1 MCAVGLL
8 CAAEAQGQA
17 AANGVHDTQG
27 LGLSAEL
34 RVITAELDGK
44 CKGGIRAASG
54 AVDAVDA
61 EEKTLAELLA
71 KSASAGGAAAGLVLV
86 AELPSETDDDL
97 ERVSVAA
104 MLLDRGCAVLTAEQA
119 AYTTE
124 ACGDTGPSKDEL

>member
-1 MCAVGLL
+1 
-8 CAAEAQGQA
+8 
-17 AANGVHDTQG
+17 
-27 LGLSAEL
+27 
-34 RVITAELDGK
+34 
-44 CKGGIRAASG
+44 
-54 AVDAVDA
+54 
-61 EEKTLAELLA
+61 
-71 KSASAGGAAAGLVLV
+71 LVLV